1 MVFQGTDGFCV
12 HNNVAHRVRLAIIGW
27 LVGYSFQPEQCF
39 SLCRCFRAAGL
50 LLMDGQ
56 GMPLLFIK
64 SQPTGEWWLLLGLL
78 TSSASSSV
86 TTNYMYLLIL
96 LSHC

>member
-1 MVFQGTDGFCV
+1 MVLIFPLWRSMVFQGTDGFWV
-12 HNNVAHRVRLAIIGW
+12 HNNVGRLVFRVNNCL
-27 LVGYSFQPEQCF
+27 
-39 SLCRCFRAAGL
+39 RAGEL

-56 GMPLLFIK
+56 GMPLLFIR

-86 TTNYMYLLIL
+86 TTNYIYLLIL